1 MRDKRTI
8 SVHAK
13 HPLSSDTEAAIDA
26 LADAILAKDEYRDM
40 LGIPRIGREPDFQ
53 NGRWCVH
60 CVNSLPVDWTGPCDV
75 YGAQTSVFV
84 SQEPRTPCESHVLWP
99 SKP

>member
-1 MRDKRTI
+1 MSDDPI
-8 SVHAK
+8 IIVHAT
-13 HPLSSDTEAAIDA
+13 HPLTSDTAAAIDA
-26 LADAILAKDEYRDM
+26 IADAVMAKDEYRDE
-40 LGIPRIGREPDFQ
+40 LGVPRIGREPDFQ

-60 CVNSLPVDWTGPCDV
+60 CYNSLPVDWTGPCDV
-75 YGAQTSVFV
+75 CGAQTSVLV